1 MIMDSGYMCYHKKNN
16 SGISL
21 IEILIYVALLG
32 ALSVFVTNS
41 LIQIAGTYGRVRAER
56 EVLAGARTVLDAVA
70 KSTAAAEEVYT
81 STSRFNSDTGQLS
94 LVTVLGATPGHTTAY
109 VDFWVDGGRALSRAE
124 GGSPTTLTVAS
135 VRVVKFRFERLVQG
149 LGREA
154 IKATVQV
161 DSANPRF
168 PASVTLNATT
178 ALRGN
183 Y

>member
-1 MIMDSGYMCYHKKNN
+1 M
-16 SGISL
+16 SL
-21 IEILIYVALLG
+21 VEIVMYVALLG

-41 LIQIAGTYGRVRAER
+41 LIQIAGAYQRVRAER
-56 EVLAGARTVLDAVA
+56 EVLSGARTLLDAVA

-81 STSRFNSDTGQLS
+81 PASRFNSDAGQLS

-109 VDFWVDGGRALSRAE
+109 IDFWVDGGRAFSRAE
-124 GGSPTTLTVAS
+124 GSATTTLTVAS

-149 LGREA
+149 LNREA
-154 IKATVQV
+154 VKTTVQV